1 VICPPASRTGVY
13 ACGLPSWK
21 NGNAAGVE
29 LPTISAAEK
38 VLLMLIAR
46 KLAGPGVEV
55 VASNKYAYDELED
68 LRSRVGL

>member
-1 VICPPASRTGVY
+1 
-13 ACGLPSWK
+13 
-21 NGNAAGVE
+21 
-29 LPTISAAEK
+29 
-38 VLLMLIAR
+38 MLIAR